1 VNDRTAGYVRTS
13 VTLGVLALLLLLGVA
28 RGLEAVSQPFPKG
41 EEPPICVETTL
52 SRGDILRVGGIT
64 VNVINAGRK
73 PGKARATLEA
83 LEKRGFGGGTVSN
96 RPDPKVRT
104 VEIRVAGGRTPAAR
118 LVRTYVGSSSQVK
131 IIDDPASTAGV
142 TVVVGDRF
150 KKVRKGRASLRITED
165 ATVCGPVGTG

>member
-1 VNDRTAGYVRTS
+1 VNERTAGYVRTS
-13 VTLGVLALLLLLGVA
+13 VTLGVLALILLLGVA

-41 EEPPICVETTL
+41 EEAPICVETAL

-73 PGKARATLEA
+73 AGKARATLDD
-83 LEKRGFGGGTVSN
+83 LEERGFGRGEVSN
-96 RPDPKVRT
+96 RRDPKVRT
-104 VEIRVAGGRTPAAR
+104 VEIRVAGGKTPAAR
-118 LVRTYVGSSSQVK
+118 LVRTYLGKRVK
-131 IIDDPASTAGV
+131 IVDDPASSAGV

-150 KKVRKGRASLRITED
+150 TKVRKGRSGIRITED